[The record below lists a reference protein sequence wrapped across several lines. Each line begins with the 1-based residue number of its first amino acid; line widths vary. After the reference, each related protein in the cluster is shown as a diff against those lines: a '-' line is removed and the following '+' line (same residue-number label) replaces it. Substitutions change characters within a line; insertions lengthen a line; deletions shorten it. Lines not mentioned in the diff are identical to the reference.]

1 MSDFF
6 SSGWSIYIAIIT
18 ALGLVWCVWLLFSQ
32 RKTKVVLLP
41 DGSVE
46 DTGHTWDDDLRELN
60 NPMPRWWMWMYLL
73 SCLFGVIYLVLY
85 PGMGDYAGVLKYS
98 TAEEHRQS
106 VEEANAELK
115 PLYAKYMAM
124 DIKQVAFDPKAHE
137 IGQRLFLNHCAQ
149 CHGSDAGGSKGFP
162 NLTDHDWLYG
172 GEPETIR
179 ATILHG
185 RIGVM
190 PPMGG
195 ALDTEK
201 IRDTANYVRSLSG
214 LSVDQDRAARG
225 QVIFKSMC
233 VACHGEKG
241 AGNPAIGSANLT
253 DRIWLYGGSEATIM
267 ETIAKGSNGNMPA
280 HELILTP
287 EKVQMLVAYVWSL
300 SNTDDGY
307 K

>member
-6 SSGWSIYIAIIT
+6 SSGWGIYIAVVT
-18 ALGLVWCVWLLFSQ
+18 ALGILWCVWLLFSQ
-32 RKTKVVLLP
+32 RKTKVVTRK
-41 DGSVE
+41 DGTVE
-46 DTGHTWDDDLRELN
+46 DTGHEWDGDLRELN
-60 NPMPRWWMWMYLL
+60 NPLPRWWMWMYLL
-73 SCLFGVIYLVLY
+73 SCVFGAVYLTLY
-85 PGMGDYAGVLKYS
+85 PGMGEYAGVLKYS
-98 TAEEHRQS
+98 TTEEHRLS

-124 DIKQVAFDPKAHE
+124 NTKQVASDPQAHE

-185 RIGVM
+185 RRGMM

-195 ALDTEK
+195 ALDAEK
-201 IRDTANYVRSLSG
+201 IKDTANYVRSLSG
-214 LSVDQDRAARG
+214 LSADQTRAARG
-225 QVIFKSMC
+225 QEIFKAMC

-253 DRIWLYGGSEATIM
+253 DRTWLYGGSEETIV
-267 ETIAKGSNGNMPA
+267 ETIAKGRNGNMPA
-280 HELILTP
+280 HESILTP
-287 EKVQMLVAYVWSL
+287 EKVQMLVGYVWGL

>member
-6 SSGWSIYIAIIT
+6 SSGWGIYIAVVT
-18 ALGLVWCVWLLFSQ
+18 ALGIVFCVWLLFSQ
-32 RKTKVVLLP
+32 RKTKVVVRK
-41 DGSVE
+41 DGKVE
-46 DTGHTWDDDLRELN
+46 DTGHEWDGDLRELN
-60 NPMPRWWMWMYLL
+60 NPLPRWWLWMYLL
-73 SCLFGVIYLVLY
+73 SCVFGVIYLVLY
-85 PGMGDYAGVLKYS
+85 PGMGNYAGVLGYS
-98 TAEEHRQS
+98 TVKEHSES
-106 VEEANAELK
+106 VEQANAELK

-124 DIKQVAFDPKAHE
+124 DIKQVASDPKAHE

-185 RIGVM
+185 RHGMM
-190 PPMGG
+190 PAMGG
-195 ALDTEK
+195 VLDAEK

-214 LSVDQDRAARG
+214 LSADQDKATRG
-225 QVIFKSMC
+225 QATFKSMC

-267 ETIAKGSNGNMPA
+267 ETITKGRNGNMPA
-280 HELILTP
+280 HEAILTP
-287 EKVQMLVAYVWSL
+287 EKVHMLTGYVWGL